1 MSHHRHAVAAEGAP
15 AALGPYSHAIR
26 AGGFLFCS
34 GQLGLDPAT
43 GELVDGGV
51 AAQARRALENLVAVC
66 EAAGTT
72 LADAV
77 RVTVYL
83 ADMADFA
90 TVNEIYAEF
99 FPADP
104 PARTAFQVAALPKDG
119 AVELDAIVALPG

>member
-15 AALGPYSHAIR
+15 VALGPYSHAIR
-26 AGGFLFCS
+26 AGGLLFCS

-51 AAQARRALENLVAVC
+51 AAQARRALQNLVAVC

-90 TVNEIYAEF
+90 TVNEVYAEF
-99 FPADP
+99 FPAEP

-119 AVELDAIVALPG
+119 AVELDTIVALPG

>member
-15 AALGPYSHAIR
+15 EALGPYSHAIR

-51 AAQARRALENLVAVC
+51 GAQARQALQNLAAVC

-90 TVNEIYAEF
+90 AVNEIYAEF

-104 PARTAFQVAALPKDG
+104 PARTAFAVAALPKEG
-119 AVELDAIVALPG
+119 AVELDAIVALPD